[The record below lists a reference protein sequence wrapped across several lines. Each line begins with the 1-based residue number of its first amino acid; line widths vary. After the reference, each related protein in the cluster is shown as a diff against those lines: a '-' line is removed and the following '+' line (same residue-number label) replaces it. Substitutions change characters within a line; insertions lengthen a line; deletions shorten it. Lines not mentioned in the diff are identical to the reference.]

1 MLFKINIKVEC
12 ALQKL
17 RNFKM
22 RRFIIYA
29 VLLSFSAF
37 SAFAQP
43 INRVSLF
50 GDEVQPGNRLHDVVV
65 KLMDKG
71 STVPLAI
78 SGAIDS
84 SMTQEDTTLPPEA
97 KSAIAFNVSL
107 SNAFYGEMVVVNS
120 LIEVTKT
127 LIEESPDSVIEVI
140 TLGIALYPDF
150 AQEVLDGA
158 TLTGAIN
165 PDDAF
170 IAALQAG
177 ADPSSI
183 SLSPARGPAP
193 EPIEPV
199 GAGIGSGGTGGGDT
213 TASTN

>member
-1 MLFKINIKVEC
+1 
-12 ALQKL
+12 
-17 RNFKM
+17 M
-22 RRFIIYA
+22 RRLIIG
-29 VLLSFSAF
+29 VILLSFSAF
-37 SAFAQP
+37 SALAQP
-43 INRVSLF
+43 VNMVSLF

-65 KLMDKG
+65 NLMDKG
-71 STVPLAI
+71 STAPLAI
-78 SGAIDS
+78 SDAIDS

-107 SNAFYGEMVVVNS
+107 SNAFYREMVVVNS

-127 LIEESPDSVIEVI
+127 LIEENPDRVIEVI
-140 TLGIALYPDF
+140 TLGIVLYPDF

-158 TLTGAIN
+158 TLTGSIN

-199 GAGIGSGGTGGGDT
+199 GVGIGSGGTGGGDT

>member
-1 MLFKINIKVEC
+1 
-12 ALQKL
+12 
-17 RNFKM
+17 M
-22 RRFIIYA
+22 RRFIICA
-29 VLLSFSAF
+29 VLFSFSAF
-37 SAFAQP
+37 AAFAQP
-43 INRVSLF
+43 INTVSLF

-65 KLMDKG
+65 RLMDKG

-97 KSAIAFNVSL
+97 KSAIAFNMSL
-107 SNAFYGEMVVVNS
+107 SNAFYREMVVLNS
-120 LIEVTKT
+120 LIEVTKS
-127 LIEESPDSVIEVI
+127 LIEENPDSVIEVI
-140 TLGIALYPDF
+140 TLGIVLYPDF

-158 TLTGAIN
+158 TLSGSIN

-170 IAALQAG
+170 IAVLQAG